1 MKKIESVITW
11 SRLHPVI
18 VAIVAGIITAFFAYQ
33 LPKIRVDASA
43 SRMMVKDDP
52 NRVFYEETI
61 ETFGSDNTT
70 VIYVK
75 DEQLFT
81 FEKLLAIEEVFYALY
96 DVPGVTR
103 VNGLYTVKNFKGMD
117 GYLDTNPLLDPIP
130 EEQEELDV
138 ARKDAINSP
147 LMLGSMISEDGKV
160 MAISVIAEPVK
171 GDDDFDKNFSTAI
184 DEVIAPLKDKVDE
197 VFQIGTPLTRRSIIY
212 NILDDQMTLV
222 PMAVAILLVLLV
234 VGLRSFNGAIIP
246 VITGGVS
253 VIWAVGFMIL
263 MGIPIQVLTVI
274 MPCLVLVLGA
284 TEDMHIISEYFNGIE
299 EGNTKLK
306 AIDYMSRKVSTAIV
320 LTALTTFLGFA
331 SIILNDITLLKE
343 FGIASTFGL
352 FVNFWITIT
361 IVPACLRF
369 FGESKSPFRK
379 KHQEGEDGGKF
390 FKWMAEKSIRIVN
403 TKKRLALIVYCVLV
417 LISCYGITVIKV
429 DNDLL
434 GYFKASSDIRVKAD
448 ILHEDLAGAQT
459 FYIALKAHEHDKGA
473 FKKSEVLKKIFAVQD
488 YIDSSG
494 DFDNSVSLANNIAL
508 VNREMSGGTRDK
520 YLIPDK
526 DELVSQYLL
535 FFTRD
540 DIDRYVSSDYSEAN
554 IVVRHNLSS
563 SYDLKIA
570 LNKLTEVLKKQFDG
584 TEIQFRYTS
593 ESILINTAAESIAV
607 GQVQSLGLMG
617 FIIFVIMCVLF
628 VNVKAGFLSLVP
640 NLFPIV
646 LLYGVMGIFDV
657 PLNPGTAMIAAIA
670 IGIAVDDTIHFMVR
684 YNAEMRILNDQT
696 KAMESSIRE
705 ETRPVLT
712 TSIALALGFASL
724 GFSNFVPLIYFG
736 LLSAMVMMLALM
748 SDMFITPMLL
758 VSTKLITIYDM
769 LALKLREAVI
779 KESPLFRNMSKWQ
792 SKKIV
797 LLAHSKVF
805 NKGDFII
812 KQGTRE
818 RTMYLIL
825 DGSVQVESTGADGYK
840 TVFKELQSGEVFG
853 EIALVDE
860 VERTA
865 DVVALGDD
873 TQVIEI
879 DWKSLER
886 IRKIFPH
893 LASQLF
899 LNISRILGGRLAAMD
914 TAKEASH

>member
-1 MKKIESVITW
+1 MRKIESVITW
-11 SRLHPVI
+11 SRLNPVI
-18 VAIVAGIITAFFAYQ
+18 VVIVAGLITAFFAYQ

-52 NRVFYEETI
+52 NRIFYEETI

-75 DEQLFT
+75 DEKLFT
-81 FEKLLAIEEVFYALY
+81 YEKLEAIEEIFYELY
-96 DVPGVTR
+96 DVPGVSR
-103 VNGLYTVKNFKGMD
+103 VNGLYSVKNFKGMD

-130 EEQEELDV
+130 EEQEELDA

-212 NILDDQMTLV
+212 HILDDQMTLV
-222 PMAVAILLVLLV
+222 PLAVAILLVLLV
-234 VGLRSFNGAIIP
+234 VGLKSFNGAIIP
-246 VITGGVS
+246 VITGGLS
-253 VIWAVGFMIL
+253 VIWAVGFMTL

-284 TEDMHIISEYFNGIE
+284 TEDMHIISEYFNGVG
-299 EGNTKLK
+299 EGKTKLQ

-379 KHQEGEDGGKF
+379 KHQEGEEGGKL
-390 FKWMAEKSIRIVN
+390 FKWVAEKSIRIVN
-403 TKKRLALIVYCVLV
+403 TKKRLAVIVYCVLV
-417 LISCYGITVIKV
+417 LISCYGITMIKV

-459 FYIALKAHEHDKGA
+459 FYIALKAPGHEKGA
-473 FKKSEVLKKIFAVQD
+473 FKKSEFLKKIFATQG
-488 YIDSSG
+488 YIDGSG
-494 DFDNSVSLANNIAL
+494 DFDNSVSLSNNIAL
-508 VNREMSGGTRDK
+508 VNREMNGGTRDK
-520 YLIPDK
+520 CLIPDK

-563 SYDLKIA
+563 SFDLRIA

-584 TEIQFRYTS
+584 TGIEYRYTS
-593 ESILINTAAESIAV
+593 ESILINSAAESIAV

-617 FIIFVIMCVLF
+617 LIIFIIMCVLF
-628 VNVKAGFLSLVP
+628 VNIKAGFLSLVP

-646 LLYGVMGIFDV
+646 LLYGVMGIFNV

-724 GFSNFVPLIYFG
+724 GFSHFVPLIYFG
-736 LLSAMVMMLALM
+736 LLSAMVMVLALM
-748 SDMFITPMLL
+748 SDMVITPMLL
-758 VSTKLITIYDM
+758 VSTKLITIWDM
-769 LALKLREAVI
+769 VALKLRETVI
-779 KESPLFRNMSKWQ
+779 DESPLFQNMSKWQ
-792 SKKIV
+792 IKKIV
-797 LLAHSKVF
+797 LLAHTKVF
-805 NKGDFII
+805 NKGDFVI
-812 KQGTRE
+812 KQGTKE

-825 DGSVQVESTGADGYK
+825 DGSVQVESTRADGRK
-840 TVFKELQSGEVFG
+840 TVFQELNGGEVFG

-865 DVVALGDD
+865 DVVALGDN

-886 IRKIFPH
+886 IRKILPH
-893 LASQLF
+893 LASKLF
-899 LNISRILGGRLAAMD
+899 LNISRILGRRLAAMN
-914 TAKEASH
+914 TAKVAHD

>member
-1 MKKIESVITW
+1 MKKIESVVTW
-11 SRLHPVI
+11 SRMNPVI
-18 VAIVAGIITAFFAYQ
+18 VLIVAGIITAFFAYQ
-33 LPKIRVDASA
+33 MPKIRVDASA

-52 NRVFYEETI
+52 NRIFYEETI

-75 DEQLFT
+75 DEKLFT
-81 FEKLLAIEEVFYALY
+81 YEKLEAIEEVFYELQ
-96 DVPGVTR
+96 DVPGVSR
-103 VNGLYTVKNFKGMD
+103 VNGLYSVKNFKGMD

-130 EEQEELDV
+130 EEQADLDS

-160 MAISVIAEPVK
+160 MAISVIAEPDTE
-171 GDDDFDKNFSTAI
+171 DDDFDKNFSTAI

-212 NILDDQMTLV
+212 HILDDQMTLV

-234 VGLRSFNGAIIP
+234 VGLKSFNGAIIP
-246 VITGGVS
+246 VITGGIS
-253 VIWAVGFMIL
+253 VIWAVGFMTL

-284 TEDMHIISEYFNGIE
+284 TEDMHIISEYFHGIE
-299 EGNTKLK
+299 EGNNKIQ
-306 AIDYMSRKVSTAIV
+306 AIDFMAHKVSTAIL
-320 LTALTTFLGFA
+320 LTALTTLLGFA

-352 FVNFWITIT
+352 FVNFWVTIT
-361 IVPACLRF
+361 VVPACLRF
-369 FGESKSPFRK
+369 FGESKSPFK
-379 KHQEGEDGGKF
+379 KKDKEGEEGGKL
-390 FKWMAEKSIRIVN
+390 FKWVAEKSIRIVN
-403 TKKRLALIVYCVLV
+403 TKKRLTVIVYCVLI
-417 LISCYGITVIKV
+417 LICCYGITMIKV

-459 FYIALKAHEHDKGA
+459 FYVTLNAHEKGA
-473 FKKSEVLKKIFAVQD
+473 FKKSEVLKKVFAVQG
-488 YIDSSG
+488 YIDGSG
-494 DFDNSVSLANNIAL
+494 DFDNSVSLSNNIAL
-508 VNREMSGGTRDK
+508 VNREMNGGTQDK

-563 SYDLKIA
+563 SFDLRIA
-570 LNKLTEVLKKQFDG
+570 LNKLTEVLKKQFDE
-584 TEIQFRYTS
+584 TEIKYRYTS
-593 ESILINTAAESIAV
+593 ESILINSAAESIAV

-617 FIIFVIMCVLF
+617 LIIFVIMCVLF
-628 VNVKAGFLSLVP
+628 VNVKAGLLSLIP
-640 NLFPIV
+640 NLFPIM
-646 LLYGVMGIFDV
+646 LLYGVMGIFGV

-670 IGIAVDDTIHFMVR
+670 IAIAVDDTIHFMVR
-684 YNAEMRILNDQT
+684 YNEEMRIHNDQT

-705 ETRPVLT
+705 ETRPVVT
-712 TSIALALGFASL
+712 TSFALALGFASL
-724 GFSNFVPLIYFG
+724 GFSHFVPLIYFG
-736 LLSAMVMMLALM
+736 LLSAMVMILALM
-748 SDMFITPMLL
+748 SDLFITPMLL
-758 VSTKLITIYDM
+758 VSTKLITIWDM
-769 LALKLREAVI
+769 VSLKLRETVVN
-779 KESPLFRNMSKWQ
+779 KSPLFQNMKKWQ
-792 SKKIV
+792 IKKIV
-797 LLAHSKVF
+797 LLAFTKTF
-805 NKGDFII
+805 NKGDLII
-812 KQGTRE
+812 KQGAKE

-825 DGSVQVESTGADGYK
+825 DGSVQVESTRADGRK
-840 TVFKELQSGEVFG
+840 TVFQELHSGEVFG

-893 LASQLF
+893 LASKLF
-899 LNISRILGGRLAAMD
+899 LNISKILGKRLAAMNK
-914 TAKEASH
+914 AKVDNN